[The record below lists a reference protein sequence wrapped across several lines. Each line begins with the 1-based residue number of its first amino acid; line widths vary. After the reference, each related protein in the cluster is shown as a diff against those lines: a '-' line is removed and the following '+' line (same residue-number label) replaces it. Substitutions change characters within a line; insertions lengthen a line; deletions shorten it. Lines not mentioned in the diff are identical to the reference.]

1 MDDILS
7 NIKIKMLVENEGSSE
22 LSGSNGIKKL
32 LNAIED
38 ELKVT
43 RESILESIDI
53 SNINYV
59 KSKKELDSIQNEVS
73 VLKKTINSLESK
85 VETDLSSI
93 DGKAE
98 IEEVTNL
105 RNEINELKKASIFF
119 EVVAQL
125 HSIFAEFDNYLVE
138 FEFDLAADAL
148 SNANERLSKI
158 SFDENSSKLIT
169 NQVSKTYEENDV
181 FEEVKIEYLL
191 RKGRLVSTVER
202 LFRYIFNSE
211 KNEIKIKMAFP
222 KSLLVEAASFGG
234 DLVLNNPNEA
244 PLNIDDNE
252 EIRLSLQDVWY
263 ALNSVG
269 VANEH
274 VAYLSKLCID
284 NILNPLISKACK
296 LANEKKCEY
305 KLVPHEIRSNLESKW
320 EYKVVRNKNS
330 NEQIT
335 VYEYLVPVILSLL
348 KFISEDCLTGNI
360 QVISLFGKC
369 TWNWITLRLLQ
380 GIPFTPNNRDGQLL
394 RELEVQSRSLQFISS
409 VEDTIS
415 KYVNQLE
422 TSRYEERKINALSF
436 ARECIMRDD
445 PSIVLVD
452 DSTETESLTNL
463 LKQCG
468 IKESKCD
475 KNSDIYNII
484 SLIDETDFSDNVNIG
499 GFTSIKNE
507 NESFLQ
513 LQLCGV
519 STCAHSLI
527 QRIYQILDEAV
538 IDCQK
543 HFTDSANQGYY
554 LVREL
559 VMLFILLRPTAHK
572 ERLNSDPLFAA
583 TFYTDCSYLIHH
595 LILIPFTYNSK
606 FPPPISQVG
615 SFVDLL
621 MTLRKLQ
628 DTAISSLLDK
638 EIAIIKK
645 ILEEDAL
652 SIESMKNMSF
662 DQTFID
668 AETAYVDIVQ
678 RLKNLSIMFSSTLPL
693 PIYLQSF
700 GFIVDETIRI
710 TLTQVLKIAN
720 SKDAETIHP
729 DNASSLV
736 SLLNSMAIQIQKLFE
751 CHIYKTNKDS
761 ICTNIGFNNSRLIYN
776 DPPSLVGFLNHWD
789 SLTILRDT
797 LDADIAS
804 IVQQKHKLK
813 TNFKPDEIRGILKLN
828 PFLSSTVD
836 EVYCIIMSSE

>member
-1 MDDILS
+1 MDGILS
-7 NIKIKMLVENEGSSE
+7 NIKMKILAENECNSE
-22 LSGSNGIKKL
+22 LSGSQGIKKL
-32 LNAIED
+32 LSAIED
-38 ELKVT
+38 ELKIT

-73 VLKKTINSLESK
+73 VLKKTIDSLESK
-85 VETDLSSI
+85 VDTDLSSTEGRI
-93 DGKAE
+93 E
-98 IEEVTNL
+98 IEEVTSL
-105 RNEINELKKASIFF
+105 KNEINELKKAGIFF
-119 EVVAQL
+119 ESVAQL

-148 SNANERLSKI
+148 SNANEKLSKI
-158 SFDENSSKLIT
+158 GFDENTPKLVNEIGEGFDE
-169 NQVSKTYEENDV
+169 SDV
-181 FEEVKIEYLL
+181 LEEVKIEYLL

-211 KNEIKIKMAFP
+211 RNEIKIKMTFP
-222 KSLLVEAASFGG
+222 KSLLMEVTS
-234 DLVLNNPNEA
+234 LSNNLILNNLNET
-244 PLNIDDNE
+244 PISIDNNE

-269 VANEH
+269 VSNEH

-305 KLVPHEIRSNLESKW
+305 KLVPYEARSNFESKW

-330 NEQIT
+330 DEQIS

-360 QVISLFGKC
+360 HIISLFGKC
-369 TWNWITLRLLQ
+369 TWNWIALRLLQ
-380 GIPFTPNNRDGQLL
+380 GIPFTPNNKDGQLL
-394 RELEVQSRSLQFISS
+394 RDLEVQSRSLQFISS
-409 VEDTIS
+409 VENTIS

-422 TSRYEERKINALSF
+422 TSRYEERKMNALNF

-452 DSTETESLTNL
+452 DSTEIGSLTNL

-468 IKESKCD
+468 VKESKCD
-475 KNSDIYNII
+475 KSSEISNII
-484 SLIDETDFSDNVNIG
+484 SLIDETDLVNNVSIGAFS
-499 GFTSIKNE
+499 SIQNE

-513 LQLCGV
+513 LQICGV
-519 STCAHSLI
+519 STCAHSLM
-527 QRIYQILDEAV
+527 QRIHQILDEAV
-538 IDCQK
+538 TDCQK
-543 HFTDSANQGYY
+543 HFADSAKQGYY

-559 VMLFILLRPTAHK
+559 IMLFILLRPTAHK
-572 ERLNSDPLFAA
+572 ERLNNDPLFTA

-595 LILIPFTYNSK
+595 LILIPFTYSSK
-606 FPPPISQVG
+606 FTPQASQMG

-638 EIAIIKK
+638 EVAMIKK
-645 ILEEDAL
+645 ILEEEAL
-652 SIESMKNMSF
+652 SIDSMRNMSF
-662 DQTFID
+662 DQTFIE

-678 RLKNLSIMFSSTLPL
+678 RLKKLSFMFSSTLPL
-693 PIYLQSF
+693 QIYLQSF

-710 TLTQVLKIAN
+710 TLSQVLKIAN
-720 SKDAETIHP
+720 SKYAETIHP
-729 DNASSLV
+729 DDASSLV
-736 SLLNSMAIQIQKLFE
+736 SLLNSMATQIQKLFE
-751 CHIYKTNKDS
+751 CHVYKANRDS
-761 ICTNIGFNNSRLIYN
+761 LYANIELNNSRLIYN
-776 DPPSLVGFLNHWD
+776 DPPSLVGFLNYWD

-804 IVQQKHKLK
+804 IVQQKGKLK
-813 TNFKPDEIRGILKLN
+813 ANFKPDEIRGILKLN
-828 PFLSSTVD
+828 PFLSPTVD